1 MTKYIFVTGGV
12 LSSLGKGIT
21 SASIAALLKQSG
33 FEVSMLKI
41 DPYLNVD
48 PGTMSPLEHGE
59 VFVTADG
66 AETDLDLGHYERFID
81 KTLSKINNFT
91 TGQVYS
97 SVIQREREGGYLGQT
112 IQVIPHIV
120 NEIKDRIYQAGK
132 GHEFLI
138 VELGGTVGD
147 IEGLPFMEAVREI
160 RHENPKTTTM
170 NIHVTLVPYIRAAGE
185 LKTKPTQ
192 HSVQELR
199 RIGIMPHMLVCRTE
213 QKLPTELKRKLAYS
227 CDVDKNAVIEASDAR
242 TIYEVPMNFLKENI
256 LTPIAKHFEIDQ
268 LHPDMD
274 RWDSLVKHIIAPKD
288 EVNIAFV
295 GKYLELKES
304 YKSLIEALTH
314 SGAHLNT
321 KININW
327 CDSQEIERKSAKQII
342 KDSSCV
348 LVAGGFGSRGVEGK
362 IEAIK
367 YARENKLPYLGI
379 CLGMQLSIIEYLR
392 NVCGIK
398 EANSVEF
405 DENTTEPAIYLIE
418 QFLDTNG
425 TQQLRTHKSPMGGT
439 LRLGQYPFQAKKG
452 SHLYK
457 AYGDQTNYE
466 RHRHRYEANPAYKDI
481 LEKNGMVIT
490 GESNGLIEVVEIID
504 HPWFVGVQFHPE
516 FTSSLQTPNPIIFDF
531 VKHGLEMKN
540 NF

>member
-33 FEVSMLKI
+33 FNVSMLKI

-81 KTLSKINNFT
+81 KTLGKMNNFT
-91 TGQVYS
+91 TGQIYS
-97 SVIQREREGGYLGQT
+97 SVIKREREGGYLGQT

-120 NEIKDRIYQAGK
+120 NEIKDRVYKAGK
-132 GHEFLI
+132 GHDFLI

-160 RHENPKTTTM
+160 KHENQKTTTM
-170 NIHVTLVPYIRAAGE
+170 NIHVTLVPYISAAGE

-213 QKLPTELKRKLAYS
+213 QKLPKDLKRKLAYS
-227 CDVDKNAVIEASDAR
+227 CDVDEDAIIEASDAKS
-242 TIYEVPMNFLKENI
+242 IYKVPMNFLKEGI
-256 LTPIAKHFEIDQ
+256 LAPIAKHFQIDE
-268 LHPDMD
+268 LEPDMVE
-274 RWDSLVKHIIAPKD
+274 WDKLVKQIIDPTD
-288 EVNIAFV
+288 EINVAFV
-295 GKYLELKES
+295 GKYLELKEA
-304 YKSLIEALTH
+304 YKSLTEALTH

-321 KININW
+321 KITINW
-327 CDSQEIERKSAKQII
+327 CDSEKIEDYDAKKII
-342 KDSSCV
+342 ADSDCV
-348 LVAGGFGSRGVEGK
+348 LVAGGFGERGVQGK
-362 IEAIK
+362 LEAIK
-367 YARENKLPYLGI
+367 YARENKIPYLGI
-379 CLGMQLSIIEYLR
+379 CLGMQLAILEYLQ
-392 NVCGIK
+392 NVVGIK
-398 EANSVEF
+398 DANSVEF
-405 DENTTEPAIYLIE
+405 DKDTKEPAIYLIE
-418 QFLDTNG
+418 QFLDNSG
-425 TQQLRTHKSPMGGT
+425 DKQIRTHKSPMGGT
-439 LRLGQYPFQAKKG
+439 LRLGEYPFVAKKG
-452 SHLYK
+452 SNLEK
-457 AYGDQTNYE
+457 AYGSNISYE
-466 RHRHRYEANPAYKDI
+466 RHRHRYEANPEYKEK
-481 LEKNGMVIT
+481 LEENGMFIT
-490 GESNGLIEVVEIID
+490 GESNGLIEVVEIKE

-531 VKHGLEMKN
+531 IKN
-540 NF
+540 SIKNR

>member
-1 MTKYIFVTGGV
+1 
-12 LSSLGKGIT
+12 
-21 SASIAALLKQSG
+21 
-33 FEVSMLKI
+33 
-41 DPYLNVD
+41 
-48 PGTMSPLEHGE
+48 
-59 VFVTADG
+59 
-66 AETDLDLGHYERFID
+66 
-81 KTLSKINNFT
+81 
-91 TGQVYS
+91 
-97 SVIQREREGGYLGQT
+97 
-112 IQVIPHIV
+112 
-120 NEIKDRIYQAGK
+120 
-132 GHEFLI
+132 
-138 VELGGTVGD
+138 
-147 IEGLPFMEAVREI
+147 
-160 RHENPKTTTM
+160 
-170 NIHVTLVPYIRAAGE
+170 
-185 LKTKPTQ
+185 
-192 HSVQELR
+192 
-199 RIGIMPHMLVCRTE
+199 
-213 QKLPTELKRKLAYS
+213 
-227 CDVDKNAVIEASDAR
+227 
-242 TIYEVPMNFLKENI
+242 
-256 LTPIAKHFEIDQ
+256 
-268 LHPDMD
+268 MD